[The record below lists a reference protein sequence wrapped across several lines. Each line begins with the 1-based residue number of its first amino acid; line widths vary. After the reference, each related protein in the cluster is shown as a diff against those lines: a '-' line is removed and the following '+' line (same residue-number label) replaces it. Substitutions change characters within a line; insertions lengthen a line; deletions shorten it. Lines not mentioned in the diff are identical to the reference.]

1 MSDLDVEIRR
11 AVVELRSAAP
21 RALSVDDLRDRPVA
35 AVRRPVGGVPVRA
48 FAVAAAVV
56 LLVGG
61 LYAVRRVVDA
71 RDVTPGTASSSTA
84 PDATSTSGSST
95 SAAVVNPPAAILEE
109 PFVPSPVAYGPA
121 ARSWLAVVAPL
132 LPEGFHPVLAWSW
145 PTFNSSAYVEAV
157 ADDGR
162 WLTVD
167 VGVGGG
173 ATARREISGV
183 GDPTAWH
190 SVPEGDLQRH
200 DGGADLV
207 TPAGDVVQVVCRRGA
222 ASCAPGA
229 DALAALVQGAARAMD
244 REQVRVT
251 DVDAAGDPM
260 PSVTC
265 AQLSVAPSLRA
276 LRQLSEVGEP
286 RRAVPC
292 QWDGPSFSLI
302 FVDVALRAA
311 PQGTAFGIRR
321 AALRDGIAV
330 NGQGSGSDGFVS
342 VTATIGNGQ
351 PIDSGTA
358 AVLATLID
366 HITIDLI
373 GETGALADAVRA
385 GTSAPPGATPAT
397 AASVPTAPP
406 DPCADRAARPGCDGA
421 GTTATTAVP
430 TTYTVVAGDYL
441 VGIAQKLGVPFVD
454 LLTANNMTTE
464 SLITAG
470 QHLRVPT
477 IDTARTFPRHPASW
491 RPSGDDPARVYVASD
506 SSLDGLAP
514 RISILAVLDRS
525 SNDVTVR
532 PEAHPGSGLAR
543 PDAFD
548 WSARVAV
555 DLASLEPDV
564 SVVALG
570 GNDTQGLLKADGTVI
585 SDVAD
590 PAWAAEYSRRAGALL
605 DRLVADGRPLV
616 WVGAPM
622 ARDDAMNTRL
632 SVIRSVMLAVVARH
646 SGATYIDA
654 WTLFAGR
661 DGGYADTIS
670 IDGHDEVVRQ
680 PDGFHLDDAG
690 DDYLAV
696 KVNAAVAAALAAR
709 TVEGP

>member
-84 PDATSTSGSST
+84 PDATATSGSST
-95 SAAVVNPPAAILEE
+95 SAAVESPPAAILEE
-109 PFVPSPVAYGPA
+109 PFVPMPVAYGPA
-121 ARSWLAVVAPL
+121 ATSWLAVVAPL

-145 PTFNSSAYVEAV
+145 PAFNSSAYVEAV

-173 ATARREISGV
+173 SETRREINGV
-183 GDPTAWH
+183 GDATAWH

-207 TPAGDVVQVVCRRGA
+207 TPAGDVVQVVCRRGE

-229 DALAALVQGAARAMD
+229 PGAGALAALVQGAARTMD
-244 REQVRVT
+244 RNQVGVT
-251 DVDAAGDPM
+251 DADAAADPM

-292 QWDGPSFSLI
+292 QWDGPSGSLI

-311 PQGTAFGIRR
+311 QQGTALGIRR

-351 PIDSGTA
+351 PIDSDTA
-358 AVLATLID
+358 AVLVALID

-373 GETGALADAVRA
+373 GETGALAQAVHA
-385 GTSAPPGATPAT
+385 GTAASPGSTPAT
-397 AASVPTAPP
+397 ASPVVAPAEICTVVGTRPRCDAQGTTSTTSVPA
-406 DPCADRAARPGCDGA
+406 
-421 GTTATTAVP
+421 
-430 TTYTVVAGDYL
+430 TYTVVSGDYL
-441 VGIAQKLGVPFVD
+441 VVIARKLGVSFV
-454 LLTANNMTTE
+454 
-464 SLITAG
+464 
-470 QHLRVPT
+470 
-477 IDTARTFPRHPASW
+477 
-491 RPSGDDPARVYVASD
+491 
-506 SSLDGLAP
+506 
-514 RISILAVLDRS
+514 
-525 SNDVTVR
+525 
-532 PEAHPGSGLAR
+532 
-543 PDAFD
+543 
-548 WSARVAV
+548 
-555 DLASLEPDV
+555 
-564 SVVALG
+564 
-570 GNDTQGLLKADGTVI
+570 
-585 SDVAD
+585 
-590 PAWAAEYSRRAGALL
+590 ALL
-605 DRLVADGRPLV
+605 DENAMSSASLIVPGQQLVVPPTPGTRPMPVGRDSGFPQTLAEV
-616 WVGAPM
+616 F
-622 ARDDAMNTRL
+622 
-632 SVIRSVMLAVVARH
+632 IRSVPTGFELHEASYGR
-646 SGATYIDA
+646 SSSDLLRFG
-654 WTLFAGR
+654 AGR
-661 DGGYADTIS
+661 DGDRLQVLVYASHGGPVPALPFTATPVPAPAGRVQLDVIGEHGWS
-670 IDGHDEVVRQ
+670 YMAVALDADGGTAPLNADELTSVVRA
-680 PDGFHLDDAG
+680 LD
-690 DDYLAV
+690 
-696 KVNAAVAAALAAR
+696 AAVGASA
-709 TVEGP
+709 